1 MKSVISST
9 VLAVVLLMGLT
20 SPAYAACTLQN
31 ADLPDSIIKEMEAAC
46 AKKEEELAQKAQGL
60 KFAPSSVEQM
70 SKYAE
75 VATQVA
81 GALGIA
87 ARELGMAAN
96 DFLQTPAGV
105 FVAFIIMF
113 KVLGPTVVAFLST
126 ALLLLLAGKV
136 LGVMWNKDTGE
147 TEEVTGWWNSKSTRR
162 VYRRISYSE
171 QSENAVFWSFLILV
185 ICVIPLVGAAFI

>member
-1 MKSVISST
+1 MKK
-9 VLAVVLLMGLT
+9 VLAALALLFAIS
-20 SPAYAACTLQN
+20 SPAYAACTLQH

-46 AKKEEELAQKAQGL
+46 AKKEEELAQKAQEL

-105 FVAFIIMF
+105 FVAFIILF
-113 KVLGPTVVAFLST
+113 KVLGPTIVAFMST

-136 LGVMWNKDTGE
+136 LRVMWNRDTGE
-147 TEEVTGWWNSKSTRR
+147 TQEVTNRWGTKRTVR
-162 VYRRISYSE
+162 VYHRLTYRE
-171 QSENAVFWSFLILV
+171 QEDTAIFWSLV
-185 ICVIPLVGAAFI
+185 ILIVCVIPLVGAAFI